1 MILGYHLLWSTIAR
15 VVGTEEQR
23 ERVEKLIVE
32 NNYFVGGAVN
42 PRDNDSRVS
51 PSGDGLVFNGF
62 KNFTTGAALSD
73 LVVLEGVLEGTEH
86 HIFAV
91 VKTDQP
97 GFIFSYNWNNMGM
110 RLTESGSA
118 RINNIPIKWE
128 DALGWDLEK
137 KVPIKEIHDAPF
149 AGIMVPEI
157 QLIFVNFYLGI
168 AYGALK
174 TAKGYT
180 LTQTRAWPFTFNPQK
195 KAVDEHYIVS
205 KYGRYYA
212 NLRAVEALANEAGEE
227 LSTLIQNHG
236 EKRDM
241 TARQRGELCE
251 TIAAVKI
258 TSTHTALEVTAG
270 VFEVTGARSTSEK
283 YGFDRF
289 WKDIRTHTLHDPVAY
304 KESELGRYYLIDELP
319 TPSWYT

>member
-1 MILGYHLLWSTIAR
+1 MILGYHLMWSTTAR
-15 VVGTEEQR
+15 VLGTEEQR
-23 ERVEKLIVE
+23 ERYEKLIIE
-32 NNYFVGGAVN
+32 NNYFCGAAVN

-86 HIFAV
+86 HVFAI

-97 GFIFSYNWNNMGM
+97 GFIFSYNWNAMGM

-118 RINNIPIKWE
+118 RINNVPIAWE
-128 DALGWDLEK
+128 DCLGWDLAG
-137 KVPIKEIHDAPF
+137 KVPNKAIHDVPF
-149 AGIMVPEI
+149 SSILTPTI
-157 QLIFVNFYLGI
+157 QAIFSNFYLGI
-168 AYGALK
+168 AYGALQ

-180 LTQTRAWPFTFNPQK
+180 LTQTRAWPFTFNPQQ
-195 KAVDEHYIVS
+195 KATDEHYIVA

-212 NLRAVEALANEAGEE
+212 QLQAVEALADRIGPQLAAAFRAG
-227 LSTLIQNHG
+227 
-236 EKRDM
+236 RDL
-241 TARQRGELCE
+241 TETQRGE
-251 TIAAVKI
+251 IAEAITALKI
-258 TSTHTALEVTAG
+258 MVTHTALEVTAG

-289 WKDIRTHTLHDPVAY
+289 WKDIRTHSLHDPVAY
-304 KESELGRYYLIDELP
+304 KESELGRYYLLGEYP
-319 TPSWYT
+319 KPSWYQ